1 VAHQPG
7 PLGRSLISFGVY
19 MQKKFSLSISVA
31 LLVGFVA
38 GALFYSSRQV
48 AADLG
53 HQLANRNVAEA
64 VAAIAPTEHADE
76 DEDEDESAIVL
87 TQQQISSAGITLAT
101 AQSAALN
108 SYLTLPGEVR
118 FDEERTAHVLP
129 PSAGVVAQV
138 KVELGQ
144 PVKAGQVLA
153 TVASQQVSELR
164 SELAAAA
171 RRVELARTTF
181 AREKLL
187 WQEGISAEQD
197 YLIAQQT
204 LQEAQIALANARQKG
219 QAISPTEDGKGGN
232 LYSLRAP
239 LDGIVVEKHLV
250 PGEVVSETSAAFT
263 VADMRRVWV
272 TFNLAAQDL
281 GKARVGQRVRI
292 SAPELDAQVEG
303 QVTYLSSLL
312 GEQTRSAIARVSID
326 NPQGLWRPG
335 LFVSAGLLTDSRQ
348 AAVSVPA
355 SAIQSIEEQ
364 PSVFVR
370 SGEGFDVRGVT
381 TGQSSDGLVEV
392 TSGLKAGEQVAST
405 GSFILKSELGKGS
418 AEHAH

>member
-1 VAHQPG
+1 
-7 PLGRSLISFGVY
+7 
-19 MQKKFSLSISVA
+19 MQKKYSLTILLT
-31 LLVGFVA
+31 LLVGFAA
-38 GALFYSSRQV
+38 GAMFYFSQQ
-48 AADLG
+48 AAAELG
-53 HQLANRNVAEA
+53 HQLANRDGAPALAGAAEA
-64 VAAIAPTEHADE
+64 AEEAEQEGVIELSE
-76 DEDEDESAIVL
+76 E
-87 TQQQISSAGITLAT
+87 QIRSAGIVIAT
-101 AQSAALN
+101 AQSAQLN

-138 KVELGQ
+138 QVELGQ

-164 SELAAAA
+164 SELAAAG

-181 AREKLL
+181 VREKQL

-197 YLIAQQT
+197 YLLAQQT

-219 QAISPTEDGKGGN
+219 QAISPAEDGKGGN

-250 PGEVVSETSAAFT
+250 PGEVVSEASAAFT

-272 TFNLAAQDL
+272 TFNLAPQDL
-281 GKARVGQRVRI
+281 LKARIGQRVRI
-292 SAPELDAQVEG
+292 SAPELKAQVEG
-303 QVTYLSSLL
+303 QVSYLSNLL

-348 AAVSVPA
+348 AVVSVPG
-355 SAIQSIEEQ
+355 SAIQTIEDK

-370 SGEGFDVRGVT
+370 SATGFVLRPVT
-381 TGQSSDGLVEV
+381 IGQSSEGLVEV
-392 TSGLKAGEQVAST
+392 SSGLKAGEQVASS